1 MKRYFIMAMAAVVT
15 MCAAA
20 TQRFYIEDFA
30 IRAGETATVAIL
42 LDNEMEYTAFQAD
55 MYMPEGLT
63 VVDGTLALTSRKT
76 SSHNL
81 SAVPQLDGA
90 LRLMSY
96 SLQIKTFSGNS
107 GAIVTFELAASE
119 DFAGDAVIEL
129 RNTLCT
135 TALGREVPLQD
146 ESCTVL
152 MRLKG
157 DVNVDGRVTIGDVT
171 DLIDYILSG
180 DITPF
185 SRDNADVDDDGKVA
199 IGDVTAL
206 IDLILSKG

>member
-1 MKRYFIMAMAAVVT
+1 MTMAAL
-15 MCAAA
+15 MALCAAA
-20 TQRFYIEDFA
+20 TQRMYIEGFSVSP
-30 IRAGETATVAIL
+30 GATVTVEIQ
-42 LDNEMEYTAFQAD
+42 LDNEMEFTAFQTD
-55 MYMPEGLT
+55 LYLPEGLT
-63 VVDGTLALTSRKT
+63 AVDGSFALTSRKS
-76 SSHNL
+76 SSHTL
-81 SAVPQLDGA
+81 SVVQQPDGA

-107 GAIVTFELAASE
+107 GAIVTFELTASE
-119 DFAGDAVIEL
+119 DFAGDAIIEL